1 MENEEWR
8 MKNAELRKPGSKRVS
23 AFHILHS
30 TFYIPHSAFLILH
43 STFYIPHS
51 AFLILHSTFYI
62 PHSAFLILHSSFY
75 IPHSAFLI
83 LHSAFLLHSTFL
95 SACAT
100 MSLNPHALSRLG
112 RRRTAHRQ
120 WAASKRAVV
129 HGRIH
134 RASTLRARPAR

>member
-23 AFHILHS
+23 AFHL
-30 TFYIPHSAFLILH
+30 PHSAFLILH
-43 STFYIPHS
+43 STFCIPHS
-51 AFLILHSTFYI
+51 TF
-62 PHSAFLILHSSFY
+62 HILHSSFY
-75 IPHSAFLI
+75 IPHSAFLILHSAFHI

-129 HGRIH
+129 HGRLH
-134 RASTLRARPAR
+134 RASTLRARPARAPPLGPRLRR